1 MGWRFW
7 SDVERIKRCSALEED
22 MAAMEVNSF
31 ACTMQRKD
39 NDDVFE
45 QSLPASV
52 SVRIHVRVRVHVH
65 VL

>member
-7 SDVERIKRCSALEED
+7 SDVESIKRYSALEED
-22 MAAMEVNSF
+22 MAAMEVNSI

-39 NDDVFE
+39 NDEIFE

-52 SVRIHVRVRVHVH
+52 SVRIHVRVHVHVH